1 MDTAIY
7 AIGQALGI
15 IAVILGFI
23 SFQMK
28 SARGILVF
36 QIITA
41 LVFSAHYFLIGAK
54 TAVALNFAAAVQDVF
69 YYFRNKRG
77 SKSIVEPIFFTALM
91 VVLSILTWESWYSV
105 FIMLGLAVISVSFS
119 FSGADKIRASMFIKS
134 PLCLVYNIL
143 VLSGGGIIYECAV
156 LVSSVIGIIRSK
168 KSSQNTNNS

>member
-7 AIGQALGI
+7 AIGQTLGI

-54 TAVALNFAAAVQDVF
+54 TAVALNFAAAIQDVF

-77 SKSIVEPIFFTALM
+77 SKSIVDPIFFTSLM

-119 FSGADKIRASMFIKS
+119 FSGANKIRASMFVKS

-143 VLSGGGIIYECAV
+143 VFSAGGIIYECAV
-156 LVSSVIGIIRSK
+156 LISSAIGLIRSK
-168 KSSQNTNNS
+168 KSASSNTHT

>member
-1 MDTAIY
+1 MDTVIEV
-7 AIGQALGI
+7 IGQALGI

-28 SARGILVF
+28 SSKGILAF

-41 LVFSAHYFLIGAK
+41 LVFSAHYLLIGAK

-77 SKSIVEPIFFTALM
+77 SKSIAEPIFFTALM
-91 VVLSILTWESWYSV
+91 IALSILTWESWYSV

-119 FSGADKIRASMFIKS
+119 FTDPNKIRASMFIKS

-143 VLSGGGIIYECAV
+143 VISGGGIIYECAV
-156 LVSSVIGIIRSK
+156 LASSVIGIIRSK
-168 KSSQNTNNS
+168 KSASQN